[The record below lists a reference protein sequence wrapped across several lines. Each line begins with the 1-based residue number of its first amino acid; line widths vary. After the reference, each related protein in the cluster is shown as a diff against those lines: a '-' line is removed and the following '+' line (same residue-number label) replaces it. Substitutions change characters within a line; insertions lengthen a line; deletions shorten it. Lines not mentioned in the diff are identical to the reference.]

1 MNCHLYKKFTN
12 KSIKVSDLKNCAF
25 FLQIDPVYS
34 ECCFGEIT
42 RLVAYAGILS
52 IMGNGNTRYKQSMI
66 YFKRV
71 AM

>member
-1 MNCHLYKKFTN
+1 MNCHLYEKFTN

-25 FLQIDPVYS
+25 CLQIDPIYS
-34 ECCFGEIT
+34 ECCLGDIT
-42 RLVAYAGILS
+42 RLMTYAEILS
-52 IMGNGNTRYKQSMI
+52 IMGNGNTRCKQSMI